1 MPPAHD
7 EQAND
12 ASRTEDVMIRK
23 GIPPS
28 YQSSHLNESPT
39 IFNQSHGR
47 SFRISFTLYCSSFTK
62 HEFHCSVLTI
72 CIRINLSNLGAS
84 TTWQAKLTIW
94 SNMQLLYVNPQ
105 FNMIW
110 LQWMEWTEKWCA
122 TTKTSI
128 GRNHRFQ
135 IYDNYRGNAKELN
148 ILQNKTS

>member
-1 MPPAHD
+1 MLRLTYIVYTCLYINKKKLLSTTIEQCGAQCLPSPCTCGLNQLTSMPPAHD

-39 IFNQSHGR
+39 IFNQSHGC

-84 TTWQAKLTIW
+84 SLTSKI
-94 SNMQLLYVNPQ
+94 NNLIKHAAFICEPT
-105 FNMIW
+105 I
-110 LQWMEWTEKWCA
+110 
-122 TTKTSI
+122 
-128 GRNHRFQ
+128 
-135 IYDNYRGNAKELN
+135 
-148 ILQNKTS
+148 